1 MLWSI
6 NSCQNRASA
15 DQYHLAISQSQVS
28 THWGR
33 VFFEVIR
40 WQVTSFQRVA
50 GSSLFSKKFI
60 WNMLWLCH
68 YDSPWSRIGHALR
81 PIFMLWLVKIFKVSS
96 CGKLC
101 IVLKLV
107 YFDSWSWQSFV
118 STCDFFNCLF
128 PLDVQNEKQL
138 LSRVFVF
145 VFHFAWCVR
154 GFKSLKRFW
163 SYLIAFRSCISNGKP
178 EQLLYLIQTLTTKD
192 CKGPQTNMP
201 ENVGSIKTWS
211 SVDLL

>member
-6 NSCQNRASA
+6 DSCQYRASA
-15 DQYHLAISQSQVS
+15 DQYHLAISQAQVS

-50 GSSLFSKKFI
+50 GSSLFFLKKFI
-60 WNMLWLCH
+60 LNMLWLCH
-68 YDSPWSRIGHALR
+68 YGPPWSRIGHALR
-81 PIFMLWLVKIFKVSS
+81 PIFMLCLVKIFKVSS

-107 YFDSWSWQSFV
+107 YFDSWSWESFV
-118 STCDFFNCLF
+118 STCDFFNFPF
-128 PLDVQNEKQL
+128 PLHVQNEKQL

-163 SYLIAFRSCISNGKP
+163 SYLIAGLPLARSARGTEPHTHGIWSTSFR
-178 EQLLYLIQTLTTKD
+178 LVVTWLTERTYVRTRL
-192 CKGPQTNMP
+192 QIVR
-201 ENVGSIKTWS
+201 VG
-211 SVDLL
+211 

>member
-6 NSCQNRASA
+6 DRCQNRASA
-15 DQYHLAISQSQVS
+15 DQYHLAISQAQVS

-50 GSSLFSKKFI
+50 GSSLFFLKIHMKYVVVLS
-60 WNMLWLCH
+60 LWPPVVT
-68 YDSPWSRIGHALR
+68 YWSRSTSNFYA
-81 PIFMLWLVKIFKVSS
+81 
-96 CGKLC
+96 CGKLLC
-101 IVLKLV
+101 IVLKPV

-128 PLDVQNEKQL
+128 PLYVQNEKQL

-163 SYLIAFRSCISNGKP
+163 SYLIAFRSCISMVSLSNYCIWCLFFAFDVRERNP
-178 EQLLYLIQTLTTKD
+178 
-192 CKGPQTNMP
+192 
-201 ENVGSIKTWS
+201 
-211 SVDLL
+211 